1 MFLPI
6 KSHPSRSSPRRRR
19 RQPRRLTAFESQKF
33 QALFSLLSV
42 LLILTL
48 LEVFFIHNVF
58 LGPGGSMTDI
68 KLSDQDFFISDTG
81 AIEQSAY
88 LQSKKAS
95 SSSVSADSS
104 LNIAQKLE
112 ESSDSYGKAAVIIGL
127 ETCEQYLNT
136 PKTDVDFSIAVIG
149 LFQRRTSNFEQLMRK
164 NCHAGHA
171 RSDIFYN
178 SQSYMDHFPM
188 TNLPEATLP
197 VVLMQDPLSWII
209 DVCRD
214 RPSSLKLDS
223 ASNTQEC
230 LENQE
235 SSVRMQNP
243 EFHNETQ
250 YASLTQLYNEW

>member
-1 MFLPI
+1 MVLPI
-6 KSHPSRSSPRRRR
+6 KSHPSGSSPRRRR
-19 RQPRRLTAFESQKF
+19 RQPRRITAFELQKF

-58 LGPGGSMTDI
+58 LGSEGSMTDI

-104 LNIAQKLE
+104 LNIAQKSE
-112 ESSDSYGKAAVIIGL
+112 ESDSYGKAAVIVGL

-136 PKTDVDFSIAVIG
+136 QKTDVEFSIAVLG

-171 RSDIFYN
+171 KSDIFYN

-197 VVLMQDPLSWII
+197 VVLIQDPLSWII

-214 RPSSLKLDS
+214 RPSFLKLDS
-223 ASNTQEC
+223 ASNNQEC

-243 EFHNETQ
+243 EFHNETH